1 MDFVDSKYI
10 GLISSR
16 LQKFK
21 RVKADLYNFR
31 CPICGDS
38 QKNKN
43 KTRGYLYPVKN
54 NTNFKC
60 HNCGASLSFNNFLK
74 ELDPNLHKQYT
85 MEKFKDG
92 HTGKN
97 FVVEEPK
104 FNFQKPDFFAKR
116 ENCKN
121 VKKLDLPKASEVAI
135 AKEYLE
141 KRKVDPEKFYFA
153 HKFKEWT
160 NTQKQTFDKIDY
172 EEPRIVIPLYDFDDD
187 LIGFQG
193 RALLSKSVKYITV
206 MLSEDSP
213 KIYGLNTIKKD
224 ETVYV
229 TEGPFDST
237 FVRNSIAMCGADAD
251 ISDFGFSGVVWIYD
265 NEPRNK
271 EIVDRISKTINRGE
285 KVIIWPNNILEKDIN
300 DMVISG
306 LNVMDVLESNTYS
319 GLEAKIKFNNWKK
332 I

>member
-1 MDFVDSKYI
+1 MDLTDSKYI

-21 RVKADLYNFR
+21 KVKNNLYNFR

-43 KTRGYLYPVKN
+43 KTRGYLYQVKN

-60 HNCGASLSFNNFLK
+60 HNCGASMSLNNFIK
-74 ELDPNLHKQYT
+74 TLDGTLHKQYT
-85 MEKFKDG
+85 MEKFKEG

-104 FNFQKPDFFAKR
+104 LEFKKPVF
-116 ENCKN
+116 
-121 VKKLDLPKASEVAI
+121 KKSINLPKASSNPVA
-135 AKEYLE
+135 KRYLE
-141 KRKVDPEKFYFA
+141 NRKINPDKFYYA
-153 HKFKEWT
+153 DRFKSWT
-160 NTQKQTFDKIDY
+160 NTQKKTFDTIGRD
-172 EEPRIVIPLYDFDDD
+172 EPRIVIPMYDETKN

-193 RALLSKSVKYITV
+193 RALDKSPNKYITI
-206 MLSEDSP
+206 MIQDEAP
-213 KIYGLNTIKKD
+213 KAYGIETIDKTS
-224 ETVYV
+224 TVYI

-237 FVRNSIAMCGADAD
+237 FICNSIAMCGADAD
-251 ISDFGFSGVVWIYD
+251 VHSWGISNPVWVYD
-265 NEPRNK
+265 NEPRNR
-271 EIVDRISKTINRGE
+271 EIVERISRTIDSGDS
-285 KVIIWPNNILEKDIN
+285 VIIWPTNITEKDIN
-300 DMVISG
+300 DMILAG
-306 LNVMDVLESNTYS
+306 HEVMSMLKSNTYH